1 MARQKLGSRDLNKA
15 KLRLGNLEAISPDL
29 DLGDGLTLSAYA
41 KVIHKCEERLK
52 VYNSFLATLDGLRSE
67 LSIDMLVL
75 RDFSERM
82 LMGVGTKFGKNSP
95 EYKKAGGTLKSERKR
110 PKRTPPPQ
118 QKPAASS

>member
-1 MARQKLGSRDLNKA
+1 MARQKLGSRDLKNA

-29 DLGDGLTLSAYA
+29 DLGDGLTLSAYT
-41 KVIHKCEERLK
+41 KVIHNFEEKLK

-67 LSIDMLVL
+67 LSIDLLTL

-95 EYKKAGGTLKSERKR
+95 EYKKAGGVRKSERKR
-110 PKRTPPPQ
+110 SRRTSPPQ
-118 QKPAASS
+118 ASG